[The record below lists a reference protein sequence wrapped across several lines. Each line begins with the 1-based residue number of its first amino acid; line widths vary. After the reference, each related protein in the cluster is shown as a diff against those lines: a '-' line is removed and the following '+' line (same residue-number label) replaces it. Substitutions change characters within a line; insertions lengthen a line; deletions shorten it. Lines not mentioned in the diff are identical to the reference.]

1 MSFMRQFI
9 KIVDYLSGGFEMN
22 ENDLRVK
29 KTREAIESSFLEMM
43 KEKPLEKIT
52 VTALAKRAR
61 INKGTFYLHYQ
72 DIYDLHNKLLN
83 QFFDEVMESVDY
95 FSMFIENPEEFLLRF
110 QETIRD
116 YFDTFRLLLQKNSEV
131 IYQQQLVEKMREKIC
146 QICSMEESTENNIK
160 LDAVL
165 NLLLYLL
172 PKYILDYPDISQKMI
187 VDIIKI
193 FWKKDGNILH
203 K

>member
-1 MSFMRQFI
+1 
-9 KIVDYLSGGFEMN
+9 MN

-95 FSMFIENPEEFLLRF
+95 LSLFIEKPEEFLLRF
-110 QETIRD
+110 QETIRN

-131 IYQQQLVEKMREKIC
+131 IYQQQLVEKMQEKIC
-146 QICSMEESTENNIK
+146 QTCSMEESAENNIR

-193 FWKKDGNILH
+193 FWKKDG